1 MEARG
6 AAAADNRGDYSYTA
20 APGIMMA
27 GSGQKVI
34 SNNRKAGFNFELFDR
49 VEAGIVLTGT
59 EVKSL
64 REGRINF
71 GDAYCIVE
79 PNEEMFLVDAHIS
92 TYAHGNQHNHEPL
105 RRRKLLLHKEEIRR
119 MHQKVRERG
128 LTIVPTRMY
137 FVRGR
142 VKLEIALAKGKKVH
156 DKREAIKQR
165 DADRESQRDLVSY

>member
-1 MEARG
+1 
-6 AAAADNRGDYSYTA
+6 
-20 APGIMMA
+20 MA

-34 SNNRKAGFNFELFDR
+34 SNNRKARFNFELFDR

-64 REGRINF
+64 REGRISF
-71 GDAYCIVE
+71 GDSYCTVE
-79 PNEEMFLVDAHIS
+79 PSGEMFLVDAHIS
-92 TYAHGNQHNHEPL
+92 PYAYGNEHNHEPL
-105 RRRKLLLHKEEIRR
+105 RRRKLLLHKDQIRR

-142 VKLEIALAKGKKVH
+142 VKLEIALAKGKKQY

-165 DADRESQRDLVSY
+165 DTDRESQRDLVSF